1 MMRPLNR
8 RFLSHKGY
16 GIYLLTMVLSII
28 IFYIFNALSDA
39 DMVHLLSASGG
50 DYMIY
55 VDLMALLMRSLSV
68 VVMIIFMVLIVYGGA
83 FMFKRRSKEIAL
95 LLLNGI
101 AYGALLKQLIKDV
114 TTITV
119 IALVIGLTVGIT
131 ISQLINILVVAG
143 FGVDVNLLGFTIS
156 WSALCYTLVLTI
168 GMMVLSLIIQYRMI
182 KRVELISLL
191 QHHSK
196 ILHSHLSLGSSI
208 VMMVVSTMVL
218 WIAYYLIF
226 DIRFLSHDISILLI
240 PIALGIV
247 STYGLFKSAPIVIL
261 AVLKWIPSFR
271 YGIHFY
277 PLKSILVNITRQG
290 AMYALVCI
298 TLFLSLSCFGV
309 AMGLRSSYM
318 DTLNTEMAFDM
329 TIKRYQNDQYTCNLW
344 MKC

>member
-39 DMVHLLSASGG
+39 DMIHLLSASGG

-83 FMFKRRSKEIAL
+83 FMFKRRSKEFAL

-101 AYGALLKQLIKDV
+101 AYGALLKQLIKEV

-156 WSALCYTLVLTI
+156 WSSLCYTLVLTI
-168 GMMVLSLIIQYRMI
+168 GMMGLSLIIQYRMI

-218 WIAYYLIF
+218 WVAYYLIF

-261 AVLKWIPSFR
+261 AVLKRIPSFR

-277 PLKSILVNITRQG
+277 PLKSILVNISRQG

-298 TLFLSLSCFGV
+298 TLFLSLS
-309 AMGLRSSYM
+309 SS
-318 DTLNTEMAFDM
+318 
-329 TIKRYQNDQYTCNLW
+329 
-344 MKC
+344 